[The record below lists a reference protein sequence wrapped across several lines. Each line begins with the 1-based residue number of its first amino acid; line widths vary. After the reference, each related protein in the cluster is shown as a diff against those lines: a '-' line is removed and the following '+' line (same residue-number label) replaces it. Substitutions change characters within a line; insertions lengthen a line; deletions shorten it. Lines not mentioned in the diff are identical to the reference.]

1 MKKKLY
7 CCCNFPNYKEWKWY
21 AKAALYGS
29 PHEYVFNKDP
39 AEDYCEKC
47 QEYYFTFKNTHKY
60 GMREARRDSKC

>member
-47 QEYYFTFKNTHKY
+47 QEYYFYF
-60 GMREARRDSKC
+60 